1 VHLGFQSQNKDF
13 WNFSLSSF
21 SGKKKTIFDDDA
33 FLLLLLPREEQ
44 RKRRILCWA
53 SDFFRADV
61 VVVVLPSF
69 TRSGSNSGSLFVV
82 VERFETE
89 LPLLRRRRRRRRRKD
104 DWREHIPVFL
114 VFTRRS

>member
-1 VHLGFQSQNKDF
+1 LEL
-13 WNFSLSSF
+13 LSRLIF
-21 SGKKKTIFDDDA
+21 GKEKTIFDDDA

-44 RKRRILCWA
+44 RRLCWA
-53 SDFFRADV
+53 SHFFDV
-61 VVVVLPSF
+61 VVVVVVFVLPSF